1 MADKPT
7 AAETAFSA
15 CEMLH
20 GWDDFG
26 GDAPDMLQDAVDEAR
41 EALRLRKV
49 EQVQEMLNR
58 KDSK

>member
-49 EQVQEMLNR
+49 EQVQEMLG
-58 KDSK
+58 